1 MNNISIIIP
10 SLDPDYR
17 LKGVVDSLIELG
29 FDDIILVDDGSRQDN
44 KKFFPSGDGITLL
57 THGVNLGKGAALK
70 TALKYISD
78 NRPDSKGAVT
88 CDGDG
93 QHLGKDIKKV
103 AEKLLETELFVLG
116 VRDFTLPNVPFKSRF
131 GNKLSSLALALFSGV
146 KTNDTQT
153 GLRGI
158 PAKFYKEMIEIR
170 GNRFEYETNVLLELG
185 NINCGYTEV
194 KIETVYLDENKA
206 SHYRPLID
214 SLRIMSLMIKYVF
227 SSVLSCIIDIILFAV
242 FHSTFDLSI
251 MGSTVLARLISS
263 ACNFVLNKKIV
274 FKSGVSVPKALAKY
288 YLLAI
293 PIMLVSGFGVK
304 GAAYLFNIADGSAL
318 MTIIKVIIDLVLFVV
333 NFGVQKKW
341 IFKKK

>member
-1 MNNISIIIP
+1 MENISIIIP
-10 SLDPDYR
+10 SLDPDSR
-17 LKGVVDSLIELG
+17 LAGVVNDLKELG
-29 FDDIILVDDGSRQDN
+29 FNDIILIDDGSCDEN
-44 KKFFPSGDGITLL
+44 KKFFPQGEGITLL
-57 THGVNLGKGAALK
+57 THKVNLGKGAALK
-70 TALKYISD
+70 TALKYIAE
-78 NRPDSKGAVT
+78 NRPESRGAVT

-103 AEKLLETELFVLG
+103 AEKLVETGLFILG
-116 VRDFTLPNVPFKSRF
+116 VRDFTQPNVPFKSRF
-131 GNKLSSLALALFSGV
+131 GNKMSSLALALFSGV

-158 PAKFYKEMIEIR
+158 PSKFYKEMIEIK

-206 SHYRPLID
+206 SHYRPLVD

-227 SSVLSCIIDIILFAV
+227 SSVLSCVIDIILFAV
-242 FHSTFDLSI
+242 FHSTLDLSI
-251 MGSTVLARLISS
+251 MESTVFARLISS

-293 PIMLVSGFGVK
+293 PIMLISGFGVK
-304 GAAYLFNIADGSAL
+304 GAAFLFKISDGSAL
-318 MTIIKVIIDLVLFVV
+318 MTVIKVVIDVVLFVV
-333 NFGVQKKW
+333 NFGIQKKW